1 MYAFVTCR
9 LDVGYTMA
17 ELFKFSCGPGVC
29 HYAAA
34 KRVFRYLRQTQYEG
48 LVYWRPKA
56 RLDLPHVPLIC
67 RTVDEVDLK
76 LPYPTEID
84 QLAAY
89 VDAAHANCSKTR
101 RSLAAEVFCLAG
113 AAVYYRA
120 KLIIVIYTSSTEAEF
135 LVCVRAG
142 KSARY
147 LRSILNQLGLT
158 QKSATLIYVDNL
170 AAIMMA
176 NAGKPT

>member
-9 LDVGYTMA
+9 LEVGYAMA
-17 ELFKFSCGPGVC
+17 ELSNLSCGPGAC
-29 HYAAA
+29 HYAVA

-48 LVYWRPKA
+48 LVYWRPKP

-67 RTVDEVDLK
+67 RTVDKLDLK

-89 VDAAHANCSKTR
+89 GDPAHANCSKTR
-101 RSLAAEVFCLAG
+101 GSLGAEVFCLAG

-120 KLIIVIYTSSTEAEF
+120 KWIILICTSYTEAEF
-135 LVCVRAG
+135 VVCVRAG

-147 LRSILNQLGLT
+147 LRSILNHLG
-158 QKSATLIYVDNL
+158 
-170 AAIMMA
+170 AI
-176 NAGKPT
+176 K